1 MRANSDKL
9 GIDPEKIAVSGNS
22 AGGHLSLMVAG
33 TPSVVEF
40 EGDGG
45 NPGVPTHVAACIAYY
60 APAVLYSPEGQLS
73 EFLENLF
80 GKAYAQDTAKQASPI
95 AHASAAFPP
104 TMLVTGN
111 ADELVPYEASFTMY
125 RALMDAGAKAE
136 LHVYSDAPHAFD
148 AVSEFGRQTANI
160 MALFLDRYVVRPRT
174 LTRATV
180 AAARALPCQLAR
192 TTRCSNVSP
201 RVARSLAAVCR
212 ITDRW
217 PPKPSS
223 PSAELRQRSDGRS
236 GTLRDSPMRPRRMS
250 RLRRTSGAARSATSA
265 AWPNGPR
272 SSNARS
278 RSNRGKRCSGCGCRV
293 SFRA

>member
-1 MRANSDKL
+1 MAETMTGRVSIEEGVVVGRAGGRDLKADIYTPPPGTSSGAGVFLLHGGGWATGDRSQLRGYGILLGRIGYTCVAGEYRLTGEAKWPAQIHDAKATLRWMRANSDKL

-60 APAVLYSPEGQLS
+60 APAMLYSPEGQLS

-174 LTRATV
+174 LTRAAV
-180 AAARALPCQLAR
+180 AAARA
-192 TTRCSNVSP
+192 
-201 RVARSLAAVCR
+201 
-212 ITDRW
+212 
-217 PPKPSS
+217 
-223 PSAELRQRSDGRS
+223 
-236 GTLRDSPMRPRRMS
+236 
-250 RLRRTSGAARSATSA
+250 
-265 AWPNGPR
+265 
-272 SSNARS
+272 
-278 RSNRGKRCSGCGCRV
+278 
-293 SFRA
+293 